1 MAFIENVYDGDTLL
15 PQLEQTESITGYK
28 PKIGIVD
35 RGYRLRKVINGVK
48 IIIPAK
54 LPASASN
61 YQKQMMRKRF
71 RARAS
76 IEPIIGH
83 LKQDHRLS
91 RNYLLDEQGDL
102 VNTQLAAAGFNL
114 IKRPSQFYF

>member
-35 RGYRLRKVINGVK
+35 RGYRVRKVINGVK

-54 LPASASN
+54 LPPSASN
-61 YQKQMMRKRF
+61 YQNKHF
-71 RARAS
+71 RQA
-76 IEPIIGH
+76 IIT
-83 LKQDHRLS
+83 RLRRS
-91 RNYLLDEQGDL
+91 EADN
-102 VNTQLAAAGFNL
+102 
-114 IKRPSQFYF
+114 